1 MKRLQLSALSLGLL
15 LAASQVKAQLAVVD
29 LPAIVQMVLQLR
41 MLEQQLDQAK
51 SEFTAITGG
60 RGMERLL
67 SGTVRNYLPAS
78 WQELSD
84 TLGEAQS
91 LYGAL
96 ASEVQSL
103 RAANAILSPEQMAL
117 LPASQRREI
126 DAARQSAAMLQGLTR
141 QALASTSE
149 RFSAIQELID
159 AIGHADDQ
167 KAILDLQARIGAEHD
182 MLANENTKLQVIFQS
197 AQAEEWAR
205 RQREKEQALL
215 GIGSLRE
222 LPPMGLA
229 ATP

>member
-1 MKRLQLSALSLGLL
+1 MKRFHSAAFC
-15 LAASQVKAQLAVVD
+15 LALIFAAGQVRAQLAVIDV
-29 LPAIVQMVLQLR
+29 PAILQLVKQLT

-51 SEFTAITGG
+51 TEFATITGN

-67 SGTVRNYLPAS
+67 AGTVRNYLPAS

-84 TLGEAQS
+84 TLGDAQT

-117 LPASQRREI
+117 LPATQRREI
-126 DAARQSAAMLQGLTR
+126 DAARQSAAMLQSLTR
-141 QALASTSE
+141 QALTSTSE
-149 RFSAIQELID
+149 RFGAIQELID

-167 KAILDLQARIGAEHD
+167 KAILDLQARIAAEHD
-182 MLANENTKLQVIFQS
+182 MLANENTKLQVLFQS

-205 RQREKEQALL
+205 RQREKEQALV

-222 LPPMGLA
+222 LPPMGLG